1 MSVPALV
8 AAVNTGHIDG
18 ARAAKSLF
26 HLLVNDANDA
36 NMAAIVAADGI
47 PSLIGLLR
55 HGGVKGKQHA
65 AATIALLVKHND
77 ANQVAIAEADG
88 IVPLIALLRGGP
100 SSSKDA
106 KHFAAAAL
114 LFLAQ
119 NNNTDVA
126 AAIAAAGGVAPL
138 ARFARIGKG
147 DATVFATR
155 ALVLVRAIPAEQVEA
170 VRVAAERKRQAAAA
184 RAAAARAEAER
195 INTRKAA
202 RDARRLL
209 RLQALGVRCLQ
220 ALGID
225 EHMPAPKDYTCPIT
239 ATGEAMI
246 DPVVDALGITYE
258 RAAIERWL
266 KDHNTSPLSMKKLP
280 DKRLVPNFALWSI
293 IEDWEKKEHEKYMA
307 LATA

>member
-1 MSVPALV
+1 MLFGILHVPYTIRTHRI
-8 AAVNTGHIDG
+8 TGLG
-18 ARAAKSLF
+18 PFLF
-26 HLLVNDANDA
+26 HQDLPQPL
-36 NMAAIVAADGI
+36 
-47 PSLIGLLR
+47 
-55 HGGVKGKQHA
+55 
-65 AATIALLVKHND
+65 
-77 ANQVAIAEADG
+77 AIA
-88 IVPLIALLRGGP
+88 
-100 SSSKDA
+100 S
-106 KHFAAAAL
+106 
-114 LFLAQ
+114 
-119 NNNTDVA
+119 
-126 AAIAAAGGVAPL
+126 
-138 ARFARIGKG
+138 
-147 DATVFATR
+147 TVH
-155 ALVLVRAIPAEQVEA
+155 
-170 VRVAAERKRQAAAA
+170 
-184 RAAAARAEAER
+184 
-195 INTRKAA
+195 
-202 RDARRLL
+202 RLL